1 MLGYKVI
8 SLYNKTNNFNID
20 IFQKTKTEFKVRT
33 QIGFNSYST
42 DYVWGLYDLAKSCFC
57 YITNGYELVTNN
69 LGFDFAYAVHSGDFT
84 ALIEPEKQAE
94 EPPLTRVEEQVEEPP
109 PLTRCEKQAE
119 EPDEKQAED
128 LLIRSESVILNL
140 LQNPEVE
147 LPWKLAD

>member
-42 DYVWGLYDLAKSCFC
+42 DYVWGMEDLAKSCFC
-57 YITNGYELVTNN
+57 FIINGYEMVTNN
-69 LGFDFAYAVHSGDFT
+69 LGFDFMYASHSGDFT
-84 ALIEPEKQAE
+84 ALIEP
-94 EPPLTRVEEQVEEPP
+94 VEEPP
-109 PLTRCEKQAE
+109 VEPPIEEPSPLIRCEKQAAEPAAE
-119 EPDEKQAED
+119 EPTED
-128 LLIRSESVILNL
+128 LLIRSESDIQKL
-140 LQNPEVE
+140 LQNTEVE

>member
-42 DYVWGLYDLAKSCFC
+42 DYVWGMEDLAKSCFC
-57 YITNGYELVTNN
+57 FIINGYEMVTNN
-69 LGFDFAYAVHSGDFT
+69 LGFDFMYASHSGDFT
-84 ALIEPEKQAE
+84 ALIEP
-94 EPPLTRVEEQVEEPP
+94 VEEPP
-109 PLTRCEKQAE
+109 VEPPIEEPSPLKRCEKQTEPAE
-119 EPDEKQAED
+119 EPAAEPAED
-128 LLIRSESVILNL
+128 LLIRTEIENIDIDK
-140 LQNPEVE
+140 E